1 MSQLVS
7 AGEKGGG
14 MESHHEQPEL
24 KPSGGTLTLDG
35 TETTEDDLL
44 DMITSLEARLGDVR
58 ELHQEQ
64 QDLEVELDDLHA
76 DLDARAAELEQRE
89 QILNESSTEVH
100 SERVEV
106 ETERRALAD
115 QQAEMQRRREELDAT
130 ERETGDRLSHVD
142 EMQAKLEAAEA
153 ALRTERKRRE
163 AEAETFR
170 REQEDLAR
178 RESELAAHAAEQGKD
193 SPEITALAAQLAEA
207 QKLATQRASEAETRA
222 AEAQKQT
229 LELEHRCKELAGE
242 CGIVRKAL
250 QGSREQ
256 IQRVEQ
262 ELPQRIYKQQLRDQ
276 RTVVAQRTVITAMTW
291 LCVAVTMGAA
301 GLAGINGALGEATV
315 MLGLAFA
322 AFFFG
327 SQTIAGRLFDAPAIA
342 IGLIGASF
350 GWWFPM
356 WSAAVVQALETWS
369 IPTGAL
375 PASFV
380 AQLPIG
386 IAVAT
391 AGLTLTVGLFALTWS
406 GKLLF
411 QVGFVSLLAGGM
423 AMFPD
428 SSGFAMSAAA
438 VIWIAV
444 TGAGLTRWA
453 VRTAA
458 SAQPATPIAVPQATR
473 EPMATG
479 RPF

>member
-1 MSQLVS
+1 
-7 AGEKGGG
+7 
-14 MESHHEQPEL
+14 MEGHPDQAEL

-64 QDLEVELDDLHA
+64 QSLEVELDDLHA

-89 QILNESSTEVH
+89 QILNESSTEMH
-100 SERVEV
+100 SERAAVEA
-106 ETERRALAD
+106 ERRALTD
-115 QQAEMQRRREELDAT
+115 QQAEVQRRRDELEAK
-130 ERETGDRLSHVD
+130 EREAGERLHNVD

-170 REQEDLAR
+170 REQEDLVR
-178 RESELAAHAAEQGKD
+178 REAELAAHAAEQGKD
-193 SPEITALAAQLAEA
+193 TPEITALAAQLAEA
-207 QKLATQRASEAETRA
+207 QKLATQRAADAEKRA
-222 AEAQKQT
+222 AEAQQRT
-229 LELEHRCKELAGE
+229 LELESRCKDLAGE
-242 CGIVRKAL
+242 CGLVRKAL

-262 ELPQRIYKQQLRDQ
+262 ELPQRIYKQQLREQ
-276 RTVVAQRTVITAMTW
+276 RTLVAQRTVVTAMTW
-291 LCVAVTMGAA
+291 ICVAVTMGAA
-301 GLAGINGALGEATV
+301 GLAGVNGAIGEASL
-315 MLGLAFA
+315 MLGFAFA

-327 SQTIAGRLFDAPAIA
+327 SQAIAGRLFDAPAIA

-356 WSAAVVQALETWS
+356 WSAAVAQALETWA
-369 IPTGAL
+369 IPTGPL
-375 PASFV
+375 PAAII

-386 IAVAT
+386 VAVAT
-391 AGLTLTVGLFALTWS
+391 AGLTLSIGLFALTWS
-406 GKLLF
+406 GKLLV
-411 QVGFVSLLAGGM
+411 QVGFVSVLAGGL
-423 AMFPD
+423 ALFPD
-428 SSGFAMSAAA
+428 DSGFAISAAA

-453 VRTAA
+453 VRVASKAA
-458 SAQPATPIAVPQATR
+458 PVTTAVPQVSQVSVA
-473 EPMATG
+473 PG
-479 RPF
+479 RPV